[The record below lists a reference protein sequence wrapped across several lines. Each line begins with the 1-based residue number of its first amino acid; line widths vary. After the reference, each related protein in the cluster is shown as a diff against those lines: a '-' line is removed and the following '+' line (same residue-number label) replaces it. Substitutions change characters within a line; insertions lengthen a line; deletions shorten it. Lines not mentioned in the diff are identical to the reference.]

1 MIWSP
6 FLVFSEGTS
15 YKATNVIHK
24 TIRIIYTAFL
34 LKQSLFMLVKIKRFG
49 RLSEL

>member
-15 YKATNVIHK
+15 YKSTNVIHK

-34 LKQSLFMLVKIKRFG
+34 LKQSLFMLVKIKD
-49 RLSEL
+49 LED